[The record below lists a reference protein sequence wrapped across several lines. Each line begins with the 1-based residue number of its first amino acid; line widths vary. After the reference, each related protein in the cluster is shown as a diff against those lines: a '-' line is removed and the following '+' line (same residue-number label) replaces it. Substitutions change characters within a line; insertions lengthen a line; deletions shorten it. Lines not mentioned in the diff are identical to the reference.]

1 MIVLN
6 TSQCYLHLWVRSRV
20 VEGIPITLLWQVRT
34 GRRPLKSSTF
44 KPTTTQCLRPVM
56 GSLWRIVAPAADVA
70 PTTIAQ
76 DVVDLVLCEAG
87 RVCSVDSKLGR
98 LQGKVGQVASM
109 SATCACLFLMY
120 TAE

>member
-1 MIVLN
+1 
-6 TSQCYLHLWVRSRV
+6 
-20 VEGIPITLLWQVRT
+20 
-34 GRRPLKSSTF
+34 
-44 KPTTTQCLRPVM
+44 M

-87 RVCSVDSKLGR
+87 CVCSVDSKLGR

-109 SATCACLFLMY
+109 SATCVCLFSNVCTRRKWQIHNYLIKNIEIVCTLQEHY
-120 TAE
+120 KKIKPRITNA

>member
-1 MIVLN
+1 
-6 TSQCYLHLWVRSRV
+6 
-20 VEGIPITLLWQVRT
+20 
-34 GRRPLKSSTF
+34 
-44 KPTTTQCLRPVM
+44 M

-87 RVCSVDSKLGR
+87 GVCSVDSKLGR

-109 SATCACLFLMY
+109 SATCACLFFNLYIRRKWQIYNYLIKSIRNCLHMPCVKVDILHY
-120 TAE
+120 KKRITSLLPP

>member
-1 MIVLN
+1 
-6 TSQCYLHLWVRSRV
+6 
-20 VEGIPITLLWQVRT
+20 
-34 GRRPLKSSTF
+34 
-44 KPTTTQCLRPVM
+44 M

-76 DVVDLVLCEAG
+76 DVVDLVLREAG

-109 SATCACLFLMY
+109 PATCVCLFLMY
-120 TAE
+120 RVFF

>member
-1 MIVLN
+1 
-6 TSQCYLHLWVRSRV
+6 
-20 VEGIPITLLWQVRT
+20 
-34 GRRPLKSSTF
+34 
-44 KPTTTQCLRPVM
+44 M

-76 DVVDLVLCEAG
+76 DVVDLVLREAD
-87 RVCSVDSKLGR
+87 RVCSVDTKLGR

-109 SATCACLFLMY
+109 SALCVCLFLMY